1 MSKMRDEPPVDVV
14 DKEQMVLIKKC
25 LAQFH
30 EFLRTNTFDFTNM
43 KVKTRIFP
51 HEEI

>member
-1 MSKMRDEPPVDVV
+1 MRDEPAVDVV
-14 DKEQMVLIKKC
+14 DKEQGVLIKKS

-43 KVKTRIFP
+43 EVKTNIFP